1 VLRFTLL
8 STLLAA
14 AGIAPAA
21 DQASVLGLVV
31 GSAKEAELETL
42 AAHSRARETSRETSR
57 HTLGAIIKFDGDFGL
72 PGLTSSTFIFAKAG
86 YLEAAV
92 LTLHRTRYVEIV
104 DSLKAKY
111 RLIEEVRP
119 FVGNRQARF
128 LSGEVEINATSPHM
142 SFEMSVTYTTVAFR
156 AQLAKTAE
164 QEDASRKQAQGAR
177 L

>member
-1 VLRFTLL
+1 MYKR
-8 STLLAA
+8 
-14 AGIAPAA
+14 
-21 DQASVLGLVV
+21 Q
-31 GSAKEAELETL
+31 
-42 AAHSRARETSRETSR
+42 
-57 HTLGAIIKFDGDFGL
+57 
-72 PGLTSSTFIFAKAG
+72 
-86 YLEAAV
+86 V